1 MAKTKMKTK
10 RAAAKRFKV
19 TASGKILRMRGARGH
34 NRTKK
39 SGRTIRAFDKMVEV
53 HPSDRY
59 RLKRLLPYSL
69 S

>member
-19 TASGKILRMRGARGH
+19 TAGGKILRMRGARGH

-53 HPSDRY
+53 HPSDRH
-59 RLKRLLPYSL
+59 RLKRLLPYGL